1 MAKKASEQY
10 SIDDYRLKEV
20 EVRMYLKEGNSLYS
34 EEPVNSVDKAVS
46 LMREYLRDFDREAL
60 CTINLDNKL
69 KPINFHVVSLGDL
82 SGSLV
87 HPRELFKSAILSNAA
102 AVIMCHNHPSGIPEP
117 SQQDIDITERIA
129 QAGEIVGIR
138 LIDHVIAAGGND
150 SYFSFKESMPGVF
163 DPFDPRRMSGQ
174 PAVREEME
182 EYETG
187 GKDMLLT
194 YEQYINH
201 VQEHVRDY
209 LDNSYA
215 NATVAIEQVNKT
227 SESYTGLIVKKA
239 GLVEGLEAV
248 PVINLDRQYKAYRN
262 EYMTNYM
269 DQNGYLDEDDA
280 LDESMSIISG
290 AVEEAYEMAKKTDI
304 AERVSKIQDYE
315 SVKGSFFVR
324 LVGEEA
330 INRMGNDIPYKK
342 VAEGLYATYHI
353 YLEHN
358 PIEENGFSCAAIT
371 NELMEGYGVTL
382 NQLHYDAIKSSVT
395 VMPPVINEMGS
406 IIPGAG
412 DEITILSNRTA
423 MFGASALLYPGVMDH
438 IADKYHGD
446 YFILP
451 SSIHEVLVVRD
462 DGTKDFREL
471 ESMVRDIN
479 SMVVS
484 PEDKLSDTVYHYDAE
499 LGVLETAR
507 EFYEGKEKDKVYY
520 NSFKDHSNSVVNE
533 EEAKYLAGERRKVY
547 ISLNKAFCYQK
558 ESEATSRVYNQMTL
572 PKGTML
578 DGRDIGGYK
587 ISPLYMNEN
596 RNNPNEM
603 TATYYI
609 PKDRP
614 LEVKLIKGVDSEKV
628 DIEKIKEAVDNQK
641 AAYREAMKEQSRSI
655 EKVQNHVLKKE
666 KDQGEEL

>member
-60 CTINLDNKL
+60 CTINLDSKL

-87 HPRELFKSAILSNAA
+87 HPRELFKSAFLSNAA
-102 AVIMCHNHPSGIPEP
+102 AVIMIHNHPSGIAEP
-117 SQQDIDITERIA
+117 SRQDIEVTERIA
-129 QAGEIVGIR
+129 KAGEIVGIK
-138 LIDHVIAAGGND
+138 LMDHVIAAGGNE
-150 SYFSFKESMPGVF
+150 SYFSFRENMPEVF
-163 DPFDPRRMSGQ
+163 DPGMMSGQ
-174 PAVREEME
+174 AAVREEIT

-201 VQEHVRDY
+201 VQENIREY
-209 LDNSYA
+209 LSEKFA
-215 NATVAIEQVNKT
+215 NATIAIQQVNKIT
-227 SESYTGLIVKKA
+227 ESYMGLVVKKE
-239 GLVEGLEAV
+239 GLVEGLEAA
-248 PVINLDRQYKAYRN
+248 PVVNLDQMYKAYRS
-262 EYMTNYM
+262 EYMMEYTV
-269 DQNGYLDEDDA
+269 QKGHLEEDNV
-280 LDESMSIISG
+280 LEESIEIV
-290 AVEEAYEMAKKTDI
+290 ADTVEQAYELAEKKDI
-304 AERVSKIQDYE
+304 EERVNMILDYE

-382 NQLHYDAIKSSVT
+382 NQLHYNAIKSSVT

-438 IADKYHGD
+438 IADRYHGD

-558 ESEATSRVYNQMTL
+558 ESEATGRVYNQMTL